1 VDSVV
6 VPGAEGEF
14 GVLPLH
20 VALMTEIAFSI
31 LLICNI
37 ISLSSD
43 GVYLDST
50 EEDLSVSESESFIWC
65 VIIISLR

>member
-1 VDSVV
+1 MPQSSYLYLPTLRSSFPKPKTYSDDVDSVV
-6 VPGAEGEF
+6 DF

-43 GVYLDST
+43 GVYPDST
-50 EEDLSVSESESFIWC
+50 EED
-65 VIIISLR
+65 